1 MEKTLKENFYKAQ
14 AIFGLSAPAYRAKFE
29 LNMKTL
35 FVLRHAKS
43 SWDNPDSADFDRQ
56 LNEQGLKTAPIMGET
71 MYRNQFQPAAII
83 SSPAK
88 RAKQTAVLIR
98 EMAQLESGIEYDER
112 IYEASPHRLL
122 KVISEIDEKNESAML
137 VGHNPGLEGLIKILT
152 GEVCSLS
159 TAALAVIDLTAENW
173 SEITGETGKLRAV
186 YSPKDDLK
194 SLSNA
199 T

>member
-1 MEKTLKENFYKAQ
+1 
-14 AIFGLSAPAYRAKFE
+14 
-29 LNMKTL
+29 MKTL

-71 MYRNQFQPAAII
+71 MYKNQFQPAAII

-88 RAKQTAVLIR
+88 RAKQTAVLIK
-98 EMAQLESGIEYDER
+98 EMAQLTSGIEYDER

-122 KVISEIDEKNESAML
+122 EVISGIDEKNESAML

-152 GEVCSLS
+152 GEVRSLA
-159 TAALAVIDLTAENW
+159 TAALAVIDLSAENW
-173 SEITGETGKLRAV
+173 SEIAAESGKVRGV

-194 SLSNA
+194 SLSSA